1 MSSEVAKRIDVNTV
15 SRGTAHAVSRL
26 DRLGPDLAE
35 HYPGPLVL
43 LDRRGH
49 AEPLNRQAAALAA
62 ALNDGLQPQVIALL
76 ARASESGGAQS
87 DFVRIGEARAG
98 LVIEL
103 TVIPLASSGDHVV
116 LGRDATLDNNLRE
129 ALIESR
135 KRFKDLVECSSD
147 FVWETDAEGRF
158 TFVTSR
164 GAIGHEPDSLIGR
177 TARSLLD
184 RRRPAPKLL
193 PFETKEP
200 MSNVEVW
207 LRDAKGEPVC
217 LLVSGIPLIDADGRA
232 FGARGVCRDVTEAR
246 RRDAALAKARSREA
260 LFANIV
266 KTIRDE
272 VEPAELLFGAARALA
287 EGLGVAACWIWRANA
302 EDDLYAAAEYGETDI
317 GPVKDDVNPVHE
329 GVVELELGNPS
340 DPSEGAFMIA
350 CPIRYRGRRNGV
362 ICIARRDRRR
372 PESDEAKILTG
383 VADQLGIALQQIE
396 TQEKLLS
403 LSQTDELTGLHNRR
417 AFVDEIGKRMSAL
430 HKSGQGAGLL
440 YVDLDNFKPVNDVH
454 GHQQGDAAL
463 RELADLLRECF
474 GDHGISARL
483 GGDEFA
489 VWLEPLTAEDAY
501 GKASALVERAQVLAR
516 FSEGID
522 PPLSVSVG
530 AALFDPGS
538 GESVPALLARADEAM
553 YDAKKNGKGRYALA
567 RPA

>member
-1 MSSEVAKRIDVNTV
+1 MSTEATRIDTGKI
-15 SRGTAHAVSRL
+15 SRGMAHAVSRL
-26 DRLGPDLAE
+26 ERLGPDLAK

-43 LDRRGH
+43 LDRLGH
-49 AEPLNRQAAALAA
+49 AEPLNTQAAALAT
-62 ALNDGLQPQVIALL
+62 ALNESLQPQVIALL
-76 ARASESGGAQS
+76 ARASESGSAQS

-103 TVIPLASSGDHVV
+103 TIIPLAASGDHLV

-147 FVWETDAEGRF
+147 FVWETDNEGRF

-164 GAIGHEPDSLIGR
+164 GALGHEPDGLIGR

-184 RRRPAPKLL
+184 RRRPAPSLL
-193 PFETKEP
+193 PFEAKEP
-200 MSNVEVW
+200 TSNVEVW

-217 LLVSGIPLIDADGRA
+217 LLVSGIPLSNADGTMI
-232 FGARGVCRDVTEAR
+232 GARGVCRDVTETR
-246 RRDAALAKARSREA
+246 KRDAALAKARSREA
-260 LFANIV
+260 MFASIV

-272 VEPAELLFGAARALA
+272 VEPGELLFGAARALA
-287 EGLGVAACWIWRANA
+287 EGLGVAACWIWRAGA
-302 EDDLYAAAEYGETDI
+302 DDQLYISAEYGETNI
-317 GPVKDDVNPVHE
+317 GPAKDDMSPVHE
-329 GVVELELGNPS
+329 GVVEMELGNA
-340 DPSEGAFMIA
+340 DQFAFLLA

-362 ICIARRDRRR
+362 ICIARHDRRR

-396 TQEKLLS
+396 TQEKLLA
-403 LSQTDELTGLHNRR
+403 LSRTDELTGLCNRR
-417 AFVDEIGKRMSAL
+417 AFVDGLRERTSAL
-430 HKSGQGAGLL
+430 RKSGQSAGVL

-454 GHQQGDAAL
+454 GHQQGDLAL

-474 GDHGISARL
+474 GDQGILARL

-489 VWLEPLTAEDAY
+489 VWLEPLGAEEAY
-501 GKASALVERAQVLAR
+501 DKASVLVERAKALAR

-530 AALFDPGS
+530 VALFDPAS
-538 GESVPALLARADEAM
+538 GESIDGLLERADQAM
-553 YDAKKNGKGRYALA
+553 YEAKKNGKGHYTLA
-567 RPA
+567 QPA